1 MYTVYLKK
9 NEEKRVLNGYPW
21 IFANEVLKI
30 DGKDR
35 QGSVAEV
42 RSHDGRFV
50 GLGTINH
57 HSKIIVRI
65 LTLKNETIDEDF
77 YRQRITAAI
86 DYRKS
91 LG

>member
-30 DGKDR
+30 EGKDR

-50 GLGTINH
+50 GLGTIFENH
-57 HSKIIVRI
+57 RE
-65 LTLKNETIDEDF
+65 NA
-77 YRQRITAAI
+77 YP
-86 DYRKS
+86 
-91 LG
+91 